1 MLIAGDRSIAVPG
14 GITAEGAEMLVMIRP
29 ERVRICGIDEAVADD
44 NSLSGEV
51 ASSSFIGGT
60 TRVTIRCDNGLNITA
75 KMMSDRS
82 ETRPQSGARVN
93 LCWSS
98 ADMVVLEN

>member
-1 MLIAGDRSIAVPG
+1 
-14 GITAEGAEMLVMIRP
+14 
-29 ERVRICGIDEAVADD
+29 
-44 NSLSGEV
+44 
-51 ASSSFIGGT
+51 T
-60 TRVTIRCDNGLNITA
+60 TRVTIQCDNGMNIVA
-75 KMMSDRS
+75 KMMSGRS